1 MSTTAGHH
9 FDYLVI
15 GGGSGGIA
23 SARRAATYGVKA
35 AVIEGSK
42 LGGTCVN
49 VGCVP
54 KKVMWHAAN
63 AGEAAHDAVGFGWT
77 GIDAPAMQFDM
88 AGMRKRR
95 DAYVARLNGIY
106 GKNLEGSGV
115 ELLQGWGEL
124 RSANSVAIK
133 GPSGDESLVTAD
145 NILLATGGKPWMPTN
160 VPGAELGITSDGFWE
175 LENVPQRAVVVGG
188 GYIGTE
194 LAGILSGFGSKVTMA
209 LRGECLLNG
218 FDPMIRANTRSIME
232 ASGVDVQCG
241 VNVSKVEGEAGNLTV
256 HLDSGAVLEGV
267 DCLLW
272 ATGRVPNTQGLNLAA
287 AGIEA
292 QPNGKIA
299 VDAYQATSCPS
310 VFALGDIVDT
320 AALTPVAIAAGRLLA
335 DRLFG
340 GFAGAKLDYDR
351 IPTVVFAHPPIGT
364 IGLTEPQA
372 ADKYGKDGYQ
382 VYTSS
387 FNALYYGVL
396 EHKVG
401 TVMKMITA
409 GDNDEIVGLHVQ
421 GQGADE
427 MLQGFGVALR
437 MGATKADFDS
447 CVAIHPTSA
456 EEFVT
461 MPPWAPRSQI

>member
-1 MSTTAGHH
+1 
-9 FDYLVI
+9 
-15 GGGSGGIA
+15 
-23 SARRAATYGVKA
+23 
-35 AVIEGSK
+35 
-42 LGGTCVN
+42 VN

-54 KKVMWHAAN
+54 KKVMWHAASS
-63 AGEAAHDAVGFGWT
+63 GDAARDAAGFGWQ
-77 GIDAPAMQFDM
+77 GFDPSAMRFDM
-88 AGMRKRR
+88 SGMKSRR
-95 DAYVARLNGIY
+95 EAYVARLNGIY
-106 GKNLEGSGV
+106 ERNLSNSGVQLLEGWAKFQSPNTMTV
-115 ELLQGWGEL
+115 QGAG
-124 RSANSVAIK
+124 
-133 GPSGDESLVTAD
+133 GDETTITAD
-145 NILLATGGKPWMPTN
+145 NVLLATGGKPWLPSD

-175 LENVPQRAVVVGG
+175 LDSIPKSTVVVGG

-194 LAGILSGFGSKVTMA
+194 LAGVLCSFGSKVTMA

-218 FDPMIRANTRSIME
+218 FDPMIRQNTRSIME
-232 ASGVDVQCG
+232 QEGVDVKCG
-241 VNVSKVEGEAGNLTV
+241 VNVVRVEGEPGNLTV
-256 HLDSGAVLEGV
+256 HLDNGQVLQGIE
-267 DCLLW
+267 CLLW
-272 ATGRVPNTQGLNLAA
+272 ATGRVPNTGKLNLEA
-287 AGIEA
+287 AGITA
-292 QPNGKIA
+292 QANGKIA
-299 VDAYQATSCPS
+299 VDEYQATSTPG

-340 GFAGAKLDYDR
+340 GCTHAKMDYSK

-364 IGLTEPQA
+364 IGLSEPQA
-372 ADKYGKDGYQ
+372 AEKYGEGGYK

-401 TVMKMITA
+401 TVMKLVTA
-409 GDNDEIVGLHVQ
+409 GANEEIVGLHVQ

-427 MLQGFGVALR
+427 MLQGFGVALK

-461 MPPWAPRSQI
+461 MAPWAPHSQHSK